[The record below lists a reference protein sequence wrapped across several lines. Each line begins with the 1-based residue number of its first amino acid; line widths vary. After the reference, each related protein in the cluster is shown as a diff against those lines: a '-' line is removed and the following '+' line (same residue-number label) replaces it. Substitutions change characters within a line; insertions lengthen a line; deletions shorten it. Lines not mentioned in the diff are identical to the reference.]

1 MKFVIAM
8 PWAVASV
15 LISPIKQLLAPLLL
29 PVVNS
34 FCFFESTTT
43 NNRRQS
49 LTTMRIGTAD
59 NTVTNTVDNGITNTM
74 RSNDDYGDD
83 KRRSL
88 RRKIPYVETFEEQI
102 VRELWEK
109 KTFAGAEHVVDAVI
123 DEKINDRNK
132 HSKISVILTPIIT
145 SSISLTSSS
154 SSSSSPLL
162 SGYENLFDSLYKQRD
177 NDIEES
183 SISKDNPYN
192 IEISN
197 STNERGATKDK
208 LKHFCLHVAYK
219 GNDFCGWQTQPNNF
233 EKPSVQKTL
242 EDWLTIL
249 QDEPQKIKNKKD
261 KKYNERRRKQQEGL
275 GGGGGEEEEEEEE
288 TVANAINNYSTTTND
303 NNIYNNKVSPEY
315 QLKRAN
321 LRVSGRTDRGVN
333 AIGQVCRFRTGNND
347 LTPEIIDR
355 YLSDQ
360 ILKSKTTSSTS
371 SPNDTTSN
379 NDLSRSLRVTDI
391 IQVSRSF
398 HPTFTTSCRAYAYLV
413 DIENNSS
420 KTVSNENTNESKF
433 SRSKFQLLTE
443 ERAVRQVALL
453 DRMLRKLEGKSL
465 DYIGLSY
472 GKVKT
477 TTTECTLH
485 HVRARLVRYSDDDS
499 GMIRKA
505 VCIELVGNRFL
516 RRMIRLL
523 AEASMRLLA
532 VADAKANAAELSE
545 DSIGTTT
552 DDDDDD
558 DDALLNLISRH
569 DRTLV
574 RRPAPPDGLIFVGAK
589 LESL

>member
-1 MKFVIAM
+1 M
-8 PWAVASV
+8 PWTVASV
-15 LISPIKQLLAPLLL
+15 VISPIKQLLIPLLL
-29 PVVNS
+29 PVVNG
-34 FCFFESTTT
+34 FCFLETTTT
-43 NNRRQS
+43 NRWQS
-49 LTTMRIGTAD
+49 LTTMRD
-59 NTVTNTVDNGITNTM
+59 TVTTSTVDDIAHTI

-88 RRKIPYVETFEEQI
+88 RRKIPYAETFEEQI

-109 KTFAGAEHVVDAVI
+109 KPFAGSSHAVDTVI

-132 HSKISVILTPIIT
+132 IPAILTPIQS
-145 SSISLTSSS
+145 SSIDLTASSS
-154 SSSSSPLL
+154 SSSL

-177 NDIEES
+177 NNIEES

-197 STNERGATKDK
+197 NDNERGATKDK

-219 GNDFCGWQTQPNNF
+219 GDDFCGWQTQPNNF
-233 EKPSVQKTL
+233 DKPSVQKTL

-249 QDEPQKIKNKKD
+249 QDEPQKIKNKKG
-261 KKYNERRRKQQEGL
+261 KNNIERQRKQQQEL
-275 GGGGGEEEEEEEE
+275 GEVEEEGE
-288 TVANAINNYSTTTND
+288 TVTNTINKNSTTTND

-315 QLKRAN
+315 HLKRAN

-333 AIGQVCRFRTGNND
+333 AIGQVCRFRTGNNE

-360 ILKSKTTSSTS
+360 ILKSKTTSTS
-371 SPNDTTSN
+371 SPNDTTS

-391 IQVSRSF
+391 VQVSRSF

-413 DIENNSS
+413 DIESNSS
-420 KTVSNENTNESKF
+420 DAVNNGNTNESSKF

-443 ERAVRQVALL
+443 ERAARQVVLL
-453 DRMLRKLEGKSL
+453 NSMLQKLEGESL

-477 TTTECTLH
+477 TTTVCTLH
-485 HVRARLVRYSDDDS
+485 HARARLVRYSDDDS
-499 GMIRKA
+499 GMIRTA

-532 VADAKANAAELSE
+532 IADANANATELSE
-545 DSIGTTT
+545 DSIGTATEAT
-552 DDDDDD
+552 CYSDDDV
-558 DDALLNLISRH
+558 DALLNLISKH

-589 LESL
+589 LESLQ